1 MVQQI
6 DGPSIPTR
14 LTSPK
19 ISLSIAISLFFG
31 FFCSIFAVYLKEQLF

>member
-1 MVQQI
+1 MVQKI

-19 ISLSIAISLFFG
+19 NTKYFNGTLLGYSLPFL
-31 FFCSIFAVYLKEQLF
+31 